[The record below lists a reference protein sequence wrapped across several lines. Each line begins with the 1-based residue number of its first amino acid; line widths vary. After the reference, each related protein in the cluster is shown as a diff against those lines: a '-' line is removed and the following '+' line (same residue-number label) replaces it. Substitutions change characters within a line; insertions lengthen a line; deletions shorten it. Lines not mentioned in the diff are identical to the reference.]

1 MKISLNVN
9 SSSNVVD
16 LIKYCTLYFDKIE
29 IDEPFCIDGVKAEG
43 EVIEGKRETT
53 ISWIPSLSEE
63 IRVMKNLLVEEGLC
77 AEDSGYSILD
87 MDGPYTKLTNEAK
100 AFVGE
105 NMDLILADMKG
116 VKMHKRGAALPSDKE
131 LSPEAKE
138 VISSIITDDIRQSTL
153 KNNPSFQHC
162 TEVPDWYYAM
172 SLYLGLVRS
181 MLVHIE
187 EGDNTLTNSD
197 IVNQMLFR
205 YYSKRK
211 KGIQSTLKYNYAKVE
226 ATKILLPRF
235 YNASLDDILNIRYK
249 ANDELLELR
258 HYIDTSLG
266 AIKEDIVAMPIEDIQ
281 SKLQQQLT
289 PSIRAFE
296 RKVSGLN
303 ISTAQSFAANMM
315 NPFAYAPLLTTYFTP
330 YFDDTKKALAG
341 GLSIAGIIGKTM
353 LDRLAKK
360 NVLQDDPLYF
370 TVKLNEMV

>member
-1 MKISLNVN
+1 
-9 SSSNVVD
+9 
-16 LIKYCTLYFDKIE
+16 
-29 IDEPFCIDGVKAEG
+29 
-43 EVIEGKRETT
+43 
-53 ISWIPSLSEE
+53 
-63 IRVMKNLLVEEGLC
+63 
-77 AEDSGYSILD
+77 
-87 MDGPYTKLTNEAK
+87 
-100 AFVGE
+100 
-105 NMDLILADMKG
+105 
-116 VKMHKRGAALPSDKE
+116 
-131 LSPEAKE
+131 
-138 VISSIITDDIRQSTL
+138 
-153 KNNPSFQHC
+153 
-162 TEVPDWYYAM
+162 
-172 SLYLGLVRS
+172 